1 MKKLVTLLMALAM
14 GLSLCACGGN
24 GNSAQSAEN
33 KNNIDVK
40 GTFVLNP
47 TDNLD
52 LSEEGLES
60 VQQYLLVVFD
70 VKSPSDS
77 NEELSTFANS
87 IELTMNETNTY
98 NQLFASDGTSLKAF
112 RENCGYAV
120 STSYGTLWGG
130 SESVRMCA
138 AFAINGND
146 IKEDC
151 TAELDFHLSSNIKA
165 TVQLT
170 ANDIQEISL
179 FDGIFAVEEDAD
191 AYQLSHSIIARAQ
204 ICKTALETASL
215 AEKNGNT
222 NLRNVELALC
232 GSIFSEETVWGISC
246 DGRTLS
252 DALPR
257 FSLETIQTAMP
268 EIADNIEVIRSN
280 IQIMIE
286 EVDKDTPDYDAVN
299 TAQRAAYNTLT
310 AMTDE

>member
-1 MKKLVTLLMALAM
+1 MKKPVMLLMALAM
-14 GLSLCACGGN
+14 CFSLVACGEN
-24 GNSAQSAEN
+24 GNSAQSTEN

-40 GTFVLNP
+40 GIFVLNP
-47 TDNLD
+47 TDSLD
-52 LSEEGLES
+52 LSDEGLES
-60 VQQYLLVVFD
+60 VQQYMLVVFD
-70 VKSPSDS
+70 VKSPGDS
-77 NEELSTFANS
+77 NEELSTFADS
-87 IELTMNETNTY
+87 IELTMNETNIY
-98 NQLFASDGTSLKAF
+98 NQLFASDGTRLKAF

-130 SESVRMCA
+130 SEPVRMCA

-151 TAELDFHLSSNIKA
+151 TAALDFHLSSNIKA

-179 FDGIFAVEEDAD
+179 FDGIFAVEDD
-191 AYQLSHSIIARAQ
+191 SNAYQLAHSVIVRAQ
-204 ICKTALETASL
+204 FCKTFLEKASSANHDGDTDMRDL
-215 AEKNGNT
+215 SLGM
-222 NLRNVELALC
+222 C
-232 GSIFSEETVWGISC
+232 DMYFSDVVTYGISC
-246 DGRTLS
+246 DGKTLS

-257 FSLETIQTAMP
+257 FSLEAIQTAMP
-268 EIADNIEVIRSN
+268 ETADNIEAIRNS

-286 EVDKDTPDYDAVN
+286 ELDKDTPDYDAVN